1 MAGERVCLVTAPAER
16 ADDIARV
23 LVQERLA
30 ACVNIVP
37 SVRSVYRWEGEVQ
50 QDEEALLV
58 VKTTADRLA
67 ALDARLADVHPY
79 DTYEL
84 VALEV
89 TGGNAA
95 YLAWIGAG
103 VTSG

>member
-103 VTSG
+103 VTPG

>member
-58 VKTTADRLA
+58 VKTTADRLV

-103 VTSG
+103 VTPG

>member
-50 QDEEALLV
+50 QGEEALLV
-58 VKTTADRLA
+58 VKTTADRLV

-103 VTSG
+103 VTPG